1 LSSLTKGLI
10 LLAVILGIGAG
21 LVAWKQKAGAG
32 GSFSSISKQEVE
44 LLLADVAKTNPM
56 VLKRFK
62 EDETVRKEQL
72 DNLKELL
79 AFASQA
85 NKEGMAAES
94 PNKEELR
101 NIRSEVIAVT
111 YDKEIN
117 KDKGPMPPFG
127 FITED
132 QIKAF
137 WGEGEQP
144 QKSWFENLKDKV
156 GLGAKDR
163 EVEFKKFL
171 DSKVA
176 ILKRDNPQM
185 KDREIS
191 EEETQQARDFFAKI
205 AIYNDEYKAKAD
217 SMSQEFRD
225 KVELQAKLQ
234 QAQFLARLYAEKIPE
249 KVKPT
254 EEEINKY
261 IAEHPELDPAAKKT
275 KAEEVLNRVKA
286 GEDFAAL
293 AKEFSDDPGSKESGG
308 QYENVRLGQMV
319 KPFED
324 AAMSVQPGEVVPTLV
339 ETDFGYHIIKLESK
353 KAAPA
358 QPEGE
363 TAEPGAAPSGDT
375 YTVRHILI
383 STGVKDAENPNPMAR
398 EEPVKKYVER
408 KLQEEK
414 QKKLIE
420 EIVAKNHVTVP
431 DDFDVPEVSE
441 EQINEMM
448 KQRQQQMQLPTED
461 DGHGHSDAEAPPPST
476 SGNSNAANA
485 SKPAAKPAPKK

>member
-21 LVAWKQKAGAG
+21 LVAWKQKVGAG
-32 GSFSSISKQEVE
+32 GTFSSITKQEVE
-44 LLLADVAKTNPM
+44 LLLADAAKTNPL

-62 EDETVRKEQL
+62 EDEKARKDQL

-85 NKEGMAAES
+85 NKEGLASES
-94 PNKEELR
+94 PNKEELKSIR
-101 NIRSEVIAVT
+101 NEVIAVS

-132 QIKAF
+132 QVKAF

-144 QKSWFENLKDKV
+144 QKGWFDNFKDKI
-156 GLGAKDR
+156 GLGAKDH
-163 EVEFKKFL
+163 EAEFKKFL
-171 DSKVA
+171 DSKIA
-176 ILKRDNPQM
+176 ILKQDNPQM

-205 AIYNDEYKAKAD
+205 SIYNDEYKRKAAAGEL
-217 SMSQEFRD
+217 SKEFQD

-234 QAQFLARLYAEKIPE
+234 QAQFLARLYAEKVPE

-261 IAEHPELDPAAKKT
+261 IAEHPELDPAAKKA

-293 AKEFSDDPGSKESGG
+293 AKEFSDDPGSKEKGG
-308 QYENVRLGQMV
+308 QYENVRMGQMV

-324 AAMSVQPGEVVPTLV
+324 AAMSIQPGEVVPTLV

-353 KAAPA
+353 QAAPA
-358 QPEGE
+358 PAAGAEADPAAGGE
-363 TAEPGAAPSGDT
+363 T

-431 DDFDVPEVSE
+431 EDFDVPEVSE

-461 DGHGHSDAEAPPPST
+461 DGHGHSDDAPAANAQKP
-476 SGNSNAANA
+476 AANA
-485 SKPAAKPAPKK
+485 SKPAAPKK

>member
-1 LSSLTKGLI
+1 M
-10 LLAVILGIGAG
+10 AVILGIGAG
-21 LVAWKQKAGAG
+21 LVAWKQKAGPTG
-32 GSFSSISKQEVE
+32 TFSSITKQEVE
-44 LLLADVAKTNPM
+44 LLLADVAKVNPM
-56 VLKRFK
+56 VLKRFQEEPEMK
-62 EDETVRKEQL
+62 KEQL
-72 DNLKELL
+72 KNLEELL

-85 NKEGMAAES
+85 YKEGMASES
-94 PNKEELR
+94 PNKEELQ
-101 NIRSEVIAVT
+101 NIRGEVVAVT

-137 WGEGEQP
+137 WGAGEQP
-144 QKSWFENLKDKV
+144 EKSWFDNLKDKV

-171 DSKVA
+171 DSKVT
-176 ILKRDNPQM
+176 IMKRDNPQM

-191 EEETQQARDFFAKI
+191 EEETQQAREFFAKI
-205 AIYNDEYKAKAD
+205 RIYNEEYDKKVKAGELP
-217 SMSQEFRD
+217 QEFQD
-225 KVELQAKLQ
+225 KVNLQVKLQ

-249 KVKPT
+249 KIKPT
-254 EEEINKY
+254 EADIDKY
-261 IAEHPELDPAAKKT
+261 IAEHPELDPATKKV
-275 KAEEVLNRVKA
+275 KAEEVLARVKN
-286 GEDFAAL
+286 GEDFGAL
-293 AKEFSDDPGSKESGG
+293 AKEFSEDPGSKDRGG

-339 ETDFGYHIIKLESK
+339 ETDFGFHIIKLESK
-353 KAAPA
+353 NAAPA
-358 QPEGE
+358 KPEGE
-363 TAEPGAAPSGDT
+363 DGAPGDSGET

-408 KLQEEK
+408 KLTEER

-420 EIVAKNHVTVP
+420 DIVAANRVTVP
-431 DDFDVPEVSE
+431 EDFDVPEVSE
-441 EQINEMM
+441 EQMNEMM
-448 KQRQQQMQLPTED
+448 KQRQQQQMQLPTED
-461 DGHGHSDAEAPPPST
+461 DGHGHDAEAPPA
-476 SGNSNAANA
+476 NAA
-485 SKPAAKPAPKK
+485 KPAAKPAPQK

>member
-1 LSSLTKGLI
+1 MSSLTKGVI
-10 LLAVILGIGAG
+10 LLVVILAIGAG
-21 LVAWKQKAGAG
+21 LVVWKRNVGAHG
-32 GSFSSISKQEVE
+32 AYSSISKAEVE
-44 LLLADVAKTNPM
+44 MLLADVAKTNPM

-62 EDETVRKEQL
+62 EDPEMKQEQL
-72 DNLKELL
+72 KNLKELL

-85 NKEGMAAES
+85 QKEGLANES
-94 PNKEELR
+94 PNKEELK
-101 NIRSEVIAVT
+101 NIRNEVIAVS

-144 QKSWFENLKDKV
+144 AKSWFENFKDKI

-171 DSKVA
+171 DSKIA

-185 KDREIS
+185 ADREIS
-191 EEETQQARDFFAKI
+191 EEERQQAREFFAKI
-205 AIYNDEYKAKAD
+205 SIYVDEFEKKAD
-217 SMSQEFRD
+217 AGELSQEFID
-225 KVELQAKLQ
+225 KVNLQTKLQ
-234 QAQFLARLYAEKIPE
+234 QAQYLARLYAEKIPE
-249 KVKPT
+249 KVKVT

-261 IAEHPELDPAAKKT
+261 IAEHPELDPATKKA
-275 KAEEVLNRVKA
+275 KAEEILNRAKG

-293 AKEFSDDPGSKESGG
+293 AKEFSEDPGSKDRGG

-324 AAMSVQPGEVVPTLV
+324 AAMAVEPGQIHPTLV
-339 ETDFGYHIIKLESK
+339 ETDFGFHIIKLESK
-353 KAAPA
+353 NAAPA
-358 QPEGE
+358 EE
-363 TAEPGAAPSGDT
+363 KDADAAEPGAPSGDT
-375 YTVRHILI
+375 YNVRHILI
-383 STGVKDAENPNPMAR
+383 STGVKDPDNPNPMGR

-420 EIVAKNHVTVP
+420 EIVAANHVSVP
-431 DDFDVPEVSE
+431 EDFDVPEVSD
-441 EQINEMM
+441 EQIQESM
-448 KQRQQQMQLPTED
+448 KQRQMQMQMPEAD
-461 DGHGHSDAEAPPPST
+461 DHSDEEPAPST
-476 SGNSNAANA
+476 GNSNAANA
-485 SKPAAKPAPKK
+485 SKPAAKPAPKKSN

>member
-1 LSSLTKGLI
+1 LI

-21 LVAWKQKAGAG
+21 LVAWKQKAGAHG
-32 GSFSSISKQEVE
+32 TFSSITKQEVE
-44 LLLADVAKTNPM
+44 LLLADVAKVNPM

-62 EDETVRKEQL
+62 EDPEMKKEQL
-72 DNLKELL
+72 NNLKELL

-85 NKEGMAAES
+85 QKEGLASES

-101 NIRSEVIAVT
+101 NIQGEVVAVT

-144 QKSWFENLKDKV
+144 EKGWFDNFKDKI

-191 EEETQQARDFFAKI
+191 EEEQKQARDFFAKI
-205 AIYNDEYKAKAD
+205 RIYNEEYEKKAAAGELSK
-217 SMSQEFRD
+217 EFQD
-225 KVELQAKLQ
+225 KVDLQVKLQ
-234 QAQFLARLYAEKIPE
+234 QAQFLARLYAEKVPE

-261 IAEHPELDPAAKKT
+261 IAEHPELDPVAKKT
-275 KAEEVLNRVKA
+275 KAEEILTRVKA

-293 AKEFSDDPGSKESGG
+293 AKEFSDDPGSKEKGG

-324 AAMSVQPGEVVPTLV
+324 AAMSVQPGEVVPNLV
-339 ETDFGYHIIKLESK
+339 ETDFGYHIIKLEAK
-353 KAAPA
+353 NAAPA

-363 TAEPGAAPSGDT
+363 DAATPGAPSGEM

-383 STGVKDAENPNPMAR
+383 STGVKDAEDPNPMAR

-414 QKKLIE
+414 QKKLLE
-420 EIVAKNHVTVP
+420 GIVASNHVTVP

-441 EQINEMM
+441 EQVNEMM
-448 KQRQQQMQLPTED
+448 KQRQQQMEVPEGLDED
-461 DGHGHSDAEAPPPST
+461 DPPA
-476 SGNSNAANA
+476 AANTAPA
-485 SKPAAKPAPKK
+485 SKKPAAAPKKSK

>member
-1 LSSLTKGLI
+1 MSSLTKALI
-10 LLAVILGIGAG
+10 LLAVILGIGVG
-21 LVAWKQKAGAG
+21 LVAWKQKVGAG
-32 GSFSSISKQEVE
+32 GSYSSITKQEVE
-44 LLLADVAKTNPM
+44 LLLADVAKTNPT

-62 EDETVRKEQL
+62 EDESVRKEQL
-72 DNLKELL
+72 ENLKELL

-85 NKEGMAAES
+85 YKEGLAAES
-94 PNKEELR
+94 PNKEELK

-144 QKSWFENLKDKV
+144 QKGWFENLKDKI

-163 EVEFKKFL
+163 EAEFKKFL
-171 DSKVA
+171 DSKIA

-185 KDREIS
+185 QDREIS
-191 EEETQQARDFFAKI
+191 EEERQQAREFFAKI
-205 AIYNDEYKAKAD
+205 SIYNDEYKAKAD

-225 KVELQAKLQ
+225 KIDLQVKLQ
-234 QAQFLARLYAEKIPE
+234 QAQFLARLYAEKLPE

-261 IAEHPELDPAAKKT
+261 IAEHPEIDPAGKKT

-293 AKEFSDDPGSKESGG
+293 AKEFSDDPGSKENGG
-308 QYENVRLGQMV
+308 KYENVRLGQMV

-324 AAMSVQPGEVVPTLV
+324 AAMSLQPGGVYDTLV
-339 ETDFGYHIIKLESK
+339 ETDFGYHIIKLEEK

-363 TAEPGAAPSGDT
+363 DAEPGAPSGDT
-375 YTVRHILI
+375 YTVRHILV
-383 STGVKDAENPNPMAR
+383 STGVKDTENPNPMAR
-398 EEPVKKYVER
+398 ETPVKKYVEQ

-420 EIVAKNHVTVP
+420 EIVAKNNVSVP

-441 EQINEMM
+441 EQINQMM
-448 KQRQQQMQLPTED
+448 QQRQQQMQLPTED
-461 DGHGHSDAEAPPPST
+461 DGHGHGGEAPAANAQKP
-476 SGNSNAANA
+476 AANA
-485 SKPAAKPAPKK
+485 SKPAAPKKSN